1 MLLSSFALTP
11 LQIAKIFTQIKIAAG
26 TALALDFYKAA
37 EFYNSI
43 SPEDR
48 YAGDGR
54 GLGDLVR
61 IDIFVDSVKT
71 YIVHVEFDALGK
83 NAMFFRCDIS
93 ADSDIVIQEV
103 AL

>member
-1 MLLSSFALTP
+1 MSFALTP
-11 LQIAKIFTQIKIAAG
+11 LQIAKIFTQIKIASG
-26 TALALDFYKAA
+26 TALALDLYKAA

-43 SPEDR
+43 STNDR

-61 IDIFVDSVKT
+61 IDIFVDPVKT

>member
-1 MLLSSFALTP
+1 MKQFSFAFPFGVCHMSYSLTP
-11 LQIAKIFTQIKIAAG
+11 LQIAK
-26 TALALDFYKAA
+26 AA
-37 EFYNSI
+37 EYFNGLTA
-43 SPEDR
+43 EDR
-48 YAGDGR
+48 YAGDGH

-61 IDIFVDSVKT
+61 IDLFVDSVKT

-83 NAMFFRCDIS
+83 NAMFFRCDVS

>member
-1 MLLSSFALTP
+1 MSFALTP
-11 LQIAKIFTQIKIAAG
+11 LQIAKIFTQIKIASG

-37 EFYNSI
+37 EFYNSLTA
-43 SPEDR
+43 EDR
-48 YAGDGR
+48 YAGDGH

-61 IDIFVDSVKT
+61 IDFFVDSVKT